1 MATNINFNSTLGI
14 VKNSIVITSQGGL
27 DPDAEAFITAAAIT
41 DATQITA
48 INQLVLDVK
57 AYGLWNKI
65 MALYPFVG
73 GTAFSHKFNLKNPV
87 DTDLGFRIIFN
98 GGWTHSST
106 GILPNGITAWGDT
119 KFRPNNSY
127 TNWVP
132 LDHLDDIHIAYYSR
146 TDAISGA
153 DMGGAN
159 TSYARGVYIMPSY
172 AVNQYINVYGTGS
185 IVTTSISPTTG
196 FIMLKRDNSLTTIKS
211 GRNGTSVSNAQN
223 VDTFGI
229 YPIVLSAIARFN
241 DTRTF
246 FSTRELALASI
257 GWGLTDTEE
266 ANFNTAVQAFQ
277 TTLGR
282 NV

>member
-14 VKNSIVITSQGGL
+14 VKNSIVITNQGGL
-27 DPDAEAFITAAAIT
+27 DPDAEAFIIAAGIT
-41 DATQITA
+41 NATQITA
-48 INQLVLDVK
+48 VNQLVLDVK

-119 KFRPNNSY
+119 KFRPNNFY
-127 TNWVP
+127 TNWNP
-132 LDHLDDIHIAYYSR
+132 ADHLDDIHIAYYSR
-146 TDAISGA
+146 TNAISGA

-223 VDTFGI
+223 VDNFGI
-229 YPIVLSAIARFN
+229 YPIALSAIARFN

>member
-1 MATNINFNSTLGI
+1 MATNTNFNSSLGV
-14 VKNSIVITSQGGL
+14 VKNSIVITQAGGL
-27 DPDAEAFITAAAIT
+27 DPDAQAFITAAAIT

-48 INQLVLDVK
+48 VNQLVLDVK
-57 AYGLWNKI
+57 GYGLWNKL

-87 DTDLGFRIIFN
+87 DTDLGFRIEFN

-106 GILPNGITAWGDT
+106 GILPNGVTAWGDT
-119 KFRPNNSY
+119 KFRPNNFY
-127 TNWVP
+127 TNWDP
-132 LDHLDDIHIAYYSR
+132 ADHLDDIHIAYYSR
-146 TDAISGA
+146 TDVISGA
-153 DMGGAN
+153 DMGGSN
-159 TSYARGVYIMPSY
+159 TTYARGVYIMPSY
-172 AVNQYINVYGTGS
+172 AVNQYTNVYGTGS
-185 IVTTSISPTTG
+185 ILTTSISPTTG

-211 GRNGTSVSNAQN
+211 GRNGTSTPSAQN
-223 VDTFGI
+223 VDNFGI
-229 YPIVLSAIARFN
+229 YPIALSAIARFN
-241 DTRTF
+241 NTRTF

>member
-27 DPDAEAFITAAAIT
+27 DPDAEAFITAAGIT
-41 DATQITA
+41 NATQITA
-48 INQLVLDVK
+48 VNQLVLDVK

-106 GILPNGITAWGDT
+106 GILPNGVTAWGDT
-119 KFRPNNSY
+119 KFRPNNFY
-127 TNWVP
+127 TNWNP
-132 LDHLDDIHIAYYSR
+132 ADHLDDIHIAYYSR
-146 TDAISGA
+146 TNAISGA

-223 VDTFGI
+223 VDNFGI
-229 YPIVLSAIARFN
+229 YPIALSAIARFN

>member
-1 MATNINFNSTLGI
+1 MATNINFNSSLGV
-14 VKNSIVITSQGGL
+14 VKNSIVITQAGGL
-27 DPDAEAFITAAAIT
+27 DPDAQAFITAAAIT

-48 INQLVLDVK
+48 VNQLVLAVK
-57 AYGLWNKI
+57 GYGLWNKL

-106 GILPNGITAWGDT
+106 GILPNGVTAWGDT
-119 KFRPNNSY
+119 KFRPNNFY
-127 TNWVP
+127 TNWNP
-132 LDHLDDIHIAYYSR
+132 ADHLDDIHIAYYSR

-153 DMGGAN
+153 DMGGSN
-159 TSYARGVYIMPSY
+159 TTYARGVYIMPSY
-172 AVNQYINVYGTGS
+172 AVNQYINMYGTGS

-211 GRNGTSVSNAQN
+211 GRNGTSTPSAQN
-223 VDTFGI
+223 VDNFGI

>member
-14 VKNSIVITSQGGL
+14 VKNSIVITNQGCL
-27 DPDAEAFITAAAIT
+27 DPDAEAFIIAAGIT
-41 DATQITA
+41 NATQITA
-48 INQLVLDVK
+48 VNQLVLDVK
-57 AYGLWNKI
+57 LYGLWNKI

-119 KFRPNNSY
+119 KFRPNNAY

-132 LDHLDDIHIAYYSR
+132 ADRLDDIHIAYYSR
-146 TDAISGA
+146 TNVISGA

-159 TSYARGVYIMPSY
+159 TNYARGVYIMPSY
-172 AVNQYINVYGTGS
+172 LVNRYTNVFGTTS
-185 IVTTSISPTTG
+185 ILSTSISPTTG
-196 FIMLKRDNSLTTIKS
+196 FITLKRDDSLTTTKS
-211 GRNGTSVSNAQN
+211 GRNGIPIPIAQN
-223 VDTFGI
+223 VDNFGI
-229 YPIVLSAIARFN
+229 YPIALSAIARFN
-241 DTRTF
+241 DTRAF

>member
-1 MATNINFNSTLGI
+1 MATNINFNSSLGV
-14 VKNSIVITSQGGL
+14 VKNSIVITQAGGL
-27 DPDAEAFITAAAIT
+27 DPDAQAFITAAAIT

-48 INQLVLDVK
+48 VNQLVLDVK
-57 AYGLWNKI
+57 GYGLWNKL

-87 DTDLGFRIIFN
+87 DTDLGFRIEFN

-106 GILPNGITAWGDT
+106 GILPNGVTAWGDT
-119 KFRPNNSY
+119 KFRPNNFY
-127 TNWVP
+127 TNWDP
-132 LDHLDDIHIAYYSR
+132 ADHLDDIHIAYYSR
-146 TDAISGA
+146 TDVISGA
-153 DMGGAN
+153 DMGGSN
-159 TSYARGVYIMPSY
+159 TTYARGVYIMPSY
-172 AVNQYINVYGTGS
+172 AVNQYTNVYGVGS
-185 IVTTSISPTTG
+185 ILTTSISPTTG

-211 GRNGTSVSNAQN
+211 GRNGTSAPSTQN
-223 VDTFGI
+223 VDNFGI
-229 YPIVLSAIARFN
+229 YPIALSAIARFN
-241 DTRTF
+241 NTRTF

>member
-1 MATNINFNSTLGI
+1 MILG
-14 VKNSIVITSQGGL
+14 SIGVIGSVL
-27 DPDAEAFITAAAIT
+27 HIDSDAQAFITAAGIT
-41 DATQITA
+41 DFTQITSV
-48 INQLVLDVK
+48 NKLVLDIK
-57 AYGLWNKI
+57 GYGLWNKI
-65 MALYPFVG
+65 MALYPFLG

-87 DTDLGFRIIFN
+87 DTDLGFRIEFN
-98 GGWTHSST
+98 GGWTHSNT
-106 GILPNGITAWGDT
+106 GILPNGVNSWGDT
-119 KFRPNNSY
+119 KFRPNNFY
-127 TNWVP
+127 TNWTP
-132 LDHLDDIHIAYYSR
+132 ADHLDDIHIAYYSR

-172 AVNQYINVYGTGS
+172 DVNQYVNVYGTGS

-211 GRNGTSVSNAQN
+211 GRNGASASNAQN
-223 VDTFGI
+223 VDNFGI
-229 YPIVLSAIARFN
+229 YPIALSAIARFN

-257 GWGLTDTEE
+257 GWGLTDIEE
-266 ANFNTAVQAFQ
+266 SNFNTAVQAFQ

>member
-1 MATNINFNSTLGI
+1 MATNINFNSSLGV
-14 VKNSIVITSQGGL
+14 VKNSIVITQAGGL
-27 DPDAEAFITAAAIT
+27 DPDAQAFITAAAIT

-48 INQLVLDVK
+48 VNQLVLDVK
-57 AYGLWNKI
+57 GYGLWNKL

-87 DTDLGFRIIFN
+87 DTDLGFRIEFN

-106 GILPNGITAWGDT
+106 GILPNGVTAWGDT
-119 KFRPNNSY
+119 KFRPNNFY
-127 TNWVP
+127 TNWDP
-132 LDHLDDIHIAYYSR
+132 ADHLDDIHIAYYSR
-146 TDAISGA
+146 TDVISGA
-153 DMGGAN
+153 DMGGSN
-159 TSYARGVYIMPSY
+159 TTYARGVYIMPSY
-172 AVNQYINVYGTGS
+172 AVNQYTNVYGVGS
-185 IVTTSISPTTG
+185 ILTTSISPTTG

-211 GRNGTSVSNAQN
+211 GRNGTSTPSAQN
-223 VDTFGI
+223 VDNFGI
-229 YPIVLSAIARFN
+229 YPIALSAIARFN
-241 DTRTF
+241 NTRTF